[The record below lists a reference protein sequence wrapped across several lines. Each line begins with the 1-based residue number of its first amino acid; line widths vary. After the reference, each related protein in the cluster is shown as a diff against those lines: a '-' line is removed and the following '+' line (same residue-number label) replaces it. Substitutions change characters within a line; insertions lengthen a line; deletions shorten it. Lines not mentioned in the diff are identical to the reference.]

1 RLSRVIEREN
11 ISILMITTALF
22 HLLVDLNPACLSTLR
37 KIMFGG
43 ERASVEHVRK
53 ALQTVGKGKLLHM
66 YGPSES
72 TVFATYHP
80 VDELEEHT

>member
-1 RLSRVIEREN
+1 MPDSSR
-11 ISILMITTALF
+11 
-22 HLLVDLNPACLSTLR
+22 
-37 KIMFGG
+37 G

-80 VDELEEHT
+80 VDELEEHTLQSFSDMLNRSPFPAKHNLAKR

>member
-1 RLSRVIEREN
+1 
-11 ISILMITTALF
+11 
-22 HLLVDLNPACLSTLR
+22 LNPACLSTLR

-80 VDELEEHT
+80 VDELEEHTLSVPIGKPVSNTEVYILDRTGH